1 MGPTCRCQ
9 REAGEREGGWR
20 RVLGRL
26 GRVAALGCGAVDQAG
41 KDRGRLRTFA
51 DWAQSRTGPKA
62 GRVKVKAYLFI
73 KGTNK

>member
-1 MGPTCRCQ
+1 
-9 REAGEREGGWR
+9 
-20 RVLGRL
+20 LGRL